1 MHSKHKYLMGCG
13 HLCADFNQGVLSSIL
28 PFLIAAHN
36 FDYATAATL
45 VMVSNIVGSIIQ
57 PVFGHLADKKE
68 MPWSM
73 ALGLLLA
80 GGGMAVTGLLDS
92 FAGLCIAVMV
102 SGIGVAFFHPV
113 GALVT
118 NRSADP
124 DRQAASMSIFS
135 FGGTIGFTL
144 GPIAATAAIT
154 MWGLKGTVVLLL
166 PVIAEVIMLIA
177 NNRGIA
183 EVCRIKPGLA
193 PEETPSDLEMQPV
206 LSDNWGGFFKL
217 CAVIFGRSIVFYS
230 FNTFVALYWIEELG
244 QTEVFGNGALTA
256 FYALNALSTLAGGS
270 LADRYGNKRIVL
282 ISCIAIAPFT
292 FMVPLAGHPVLSM
305 IMLAP
310 VGLGLGFCHSPLVT
324 SGQNLLPNHQ
334 GLASGVTL
342 GLSVSIGGIFA
353 PLLGSIGNSFGLDA
367 TFMATG
373 IIGAATLLIALFIPG
388 DNRNNIERKTQN
400 ENKN

>member
-1 MHSKHKYLMGCG
+1 MHSKYKYLMGCG

-45 VMVSNIVGSIIQ
+45 VMVSNIVGSVIQ

-80 GGGMAVTGLLDS
+80 GGGMAVTGLLNS
-92 FAGLCIAVMV
+92 FAGLCIAVMI

-154 MWGLKGTVVLLL
+154 VWGLKGTVILLL
-166 PVIAEVIMLIA
+166 PVIVEVVLLIA

-183 EVCRIKPGLA
+183 EVCRIKPGLV
-193 PEETPSDLEMQPV
+193 PEETLPV
-206 LSDNWGGFFKL
+206 AANQTVLTDNWTGFFKL
-217 CAVIFGRSIVFYS
+217 CAVIFGRSIIFYA

-244 QTEVFGNGALTA
+244 QSEVF
-256 FYALNALSTLAGGS
+256 
-270 LADRYGNKRIVL
+270 GNKRIVL

-292 FMVPLAGHPVLSM
+292 FLVPLVGHPVLSI

-353 PLLGSIGNSFGLDA
+353 PLLGSIGNNFGLDA

-373 IIGAATLLIALFIPG
+373 IIGVITLLIALFIPG
-388 DNRNNIERKTQN
+388 DNRNNIERKA
-400 ENKN
+400 

>member
-1 MHSKHKYLMGCG
+1 MGCG

-45 VMVSNIVGSIIQ
+45 VMVSNIVGSVIQ

-73 ALGLLLA
+73 PLGLLLA
-80 GGGMAVTGLLDS
+80 GGGMAVTGLLNS
-92 FAGLCIAVMV
+92 FTGLCIAVMI
-102 SGIGVAFFHPV
+102 SGIGVALFHPV

-124 DRQAASMSIFS
+124 DHQAASMSIFS

-154 MWGLKGTVVLLL
+154 VWGLPGTVVLIL
-166 PVIAEVIMLIA
+166 PIIAEVVCLLICR
-177 NNRGIA
+177 RGLG
-183 EVCRIKPGLA
+183 EVCRNKPATSSTLD
-193 PEETPSDLEMQPV
+193 EHDELMTRIDDWS
-206 LSDNWGGFFKL
+206 GFFRL
-217 CAVIFGRSIVFYS
+217 CSVIFGRSIVFYA

-244 QTEVFGNGALTA
+244 QTEVFGNTALTA

-270 LADRYGNKRIVL
+270 LADRYGNKRIIL
-282 ISCIAIAPFT
+282 ISCIAITPFT
-292 FMVPLAGHPVLSM
+292 FLMPMVGHPVLSL

-324 SGQNLLPNHQ
+324 SGQNMLPNHQ

-353 PLLGSIGNSFGLDA
+353 PLLGIVGNHFGLSM
-367 TFMATG
+367 TFVVTG
-373 IIGAATLLIALFIPG
+373 IIAVITLIMAFTIPEKVKY
-388 DNRNNIERKTQN
+388 NKTIN
-400 ENKN
+400 

>member
-1 MHSKHKYLMGCG
+1 MHSKYKYLMGGG
-13 HLCADFNQGVLSSIL
+13 HLCADFNQGILSSIL

-45 VMVSNIVGSIIQ
+45 VMISNLVGSVIQ

-73 ALGLLLA
+73 ALGLMLA
-80 GGGMAVTGLLDS
+80 GGGMAVTGFMET
-92 FAGLCIAVMV
+92 FAGLCIAVMI

-144 GPIAATAAIT
+144 GPVAATAAIT
-154 MWGLKGTVVLLL
+154 IWGLKGTIVLLL
-166 PVIAEVIMLIA
+166 PVIAEVILLLI
-177 NNRGIA
+177 NNRGIT
-183 EVCRIKPGLA
+183 EVCRRKPGQVHAQKL
-193 PEETPSDLEMQPV
+193 PYSTDSKV
-206 LSDNWGGFFKL
+206 CSDNWGGFVKL
-217 CAVIFGRSIVFYS
+217 CAVIFGRSIVFYA

-244 QTEVFGNGALTA
+244 QTEVIGNTALTV

-282 ISCIAIAPFT
+282 ISCIAVAPFT
-292 FMVPLAGHPVLSM
+292 FLVPIISDPVISL

-353 PLLGSIGNSFGLDA
+353 PLLGSIGNNFGLGM
-367 TFMATG
+367 TFIVTG
-373 IIGAATLLIALFIPG
+373 IIAVITLIMAFTIPC
-388 DNRNNIERKTQN
+388 ERSIIKSSN
-400 ENKN
+400 DKEI

>member
-1 MHSKHKYLMGCG
+1 MHSKYKYLMGCG

-45 VMVSNIVGSIIQ
+45 VMVSNIVGSVIQ

-80 GGGMAVTGLLDS
+80 GGGMAVTGLLNS
-92 FAGLCIAVMV
+92 FAGLCVAVMV
-102 SGIGVAFFHPV
+102 SGIGIALFHPV

-124 DRQAASMSIFS
+124 ERQASSMSIFS

-144 GPIAATAAIT
+144 GPVAATAAIT
-154 MWGLKGTVVLLL
+154 VWGLKGTLILIL
-166 PVIAEVIMLIA
+166 PVIAEVVCLLVC
-177 NNRGIA
+177 NKGLT
-183 EVCRIKPGLA
+183 EVCRN
-193 PEETPSDLEMQPV
+193 TPAERTPDAALNDSDEPFTRT
-206 LSDNWGGFFKL
+206 DNWGGFFKL
-217 CAVIFGRSIVFYS
+217 CAVIFGRSIVFYA
-230 FNTFVALYWIEELG
+230 FNTFVALYWIGELG
-244 QTEVFGNGALTA
+244 QTEVIGNTALTT

-270 LADRYGNKRIVL
+270 LADRYGSKRIIL
-282 ISCIAIAPFT
+282 ISCFAIAPFT
-292 FMVPLAGHPVLSM
+292 FLVPIVSDPVISL

-353 PLLGSIGNSFGLDA
+353 PLLGSIGNNFGLGT
-367 TFMATG
+367 TFIVTG
-373 IIGAATLLIALFIPG
+373 IIAVITLIMALTVPG
-388 DNRNNIERKTQN
+388 EIKYNNTIKR
-400 ENKN
+400 

>member
-1 MHSKHKYLMGCG
+1 MHSKYKYLMGCG

-45 VMVSNIVGSIIQ
+45 VMVSNIVGSVIQ

-80 GGGMAVTGLLDS
+80 GGGMSVTGLLDS
-92 FAGLCIAVMV
+92 FAGLCIAVMI
-102 SGIGVAFFHPV
+102 SGIGVALFHPV

-118 NRSADP
+118 NRSADKN
-124 DRQAASMSIFS
+124 RQAASMSIFS

-144 GPIAATAAIT
+144 GPVAATAAVT
-154 MWGLKGTVVLLL
+154 LWGLKGTVILIL
-166 PVIAEVIMLIA
+166 PVIIEVICLII
-177 NNRGIA
+177 NNRGLT
-183 EVCRIKPGLA
+183 EVCRANPAHIQEEKSGTAPVSIK
-193 PEETPSDLEMQPV
+193 
-206 LSDNWGGFFKL
+206 DNWPGFFKL
-217 CAVIFGRSIVFYS
+217 CSVIFGRSIIFYA
-230 FNTFVALYWIEELG
+230 FNTFAALYWIEELG
-244 QTEVFGNGALTA
+244 QTEVFGNAALTA

-270 LADRYGNKRIVL
+270 LADRYGNKRIIL
-282 ISCIAIAPFT
+282 ISCIAIMPFT
-292 FMVPLAGHPVLSM
+292 FLVPVVSHPILSL

-353 PLLGSIGNSFGLDA
+353 PLLGMIGNNFGLDM
-367 TFMATG
+367 TFIVTG
-373 IIGAATLLIALFIPG
+373 IIAVITLVMAFTIPDLIK
-388 DNRNNIERKTQN
+388 DKEKTN
-400 ENKN
+400 EN